1 MKVLMPSA
9 LLSYTGAAQ
18 VEADGTSVGEL
29 FEDLD
34 MRFPGL
40 RFRAIDEQGKFR
52 RHIRCFVNGEQ
63 TFDLDRALA
72 AQDEVVLV
80 QALSGG

>member
-9 LLSYTGAAQ
+9 LLSYTGTAQ
-18 VEADGTSVGEL
+18 VEAGGASVGEL

-34 MRFPGL
+34 ARFPGL
-40 RFRAIDEQGKFR
+40 RFRAIDEQGRFR
-52 RHIRCFVNGEQ
+52 RHIRCFVNGVQ
-63 TFDLDRALA
+63 IFDLDRALV
-72 AQDEVVLV
+72 AQDEIVLV